1 MCFCRDFIPDWAYY
15 QNLSLYLHPKRYILK
30 VMNGN
35 LSTFV
40 KGKRKQFG
48 LTQQELSEKSG
59 VGLRFVREL
68 EQGKNTLRMD
78 KVNQVLALFGA
89 ELSATVINKN
99 NE

>member
-1 MCFCRDFIPDWAYY
+1 
-15 QNLSLYLHPKRYILK
+15 
-30 VMNGN
+30 MNYN

-40 KGKRKQFG
+40 KEKRKQFG
-48 LTQQELSEKSG
+48 LTQQDLSEKSG

-89 ELSATVINKN
+89 ELSATVINKPPN
-99 NE
+99 S

>member
-1 MCFCRDFIPDWAYY
+1 
-15 QNLSLYLHPKRYILK
+15 
-30 VMNGN
+30 MNGN
-35 LSTFV
+35 LSRVV
-40 KGKRKQFG
+40 KEKRKQFG

-99 NE
+99 NELPLLACGENIY